1 MARRLLNHMTMWKRL
16 GRLFVIKTRF
26 EAYLIIYAIAL
37 GSIERGRHYMEIMP
51 GTLGWVFAILC
62 TGVVFV
68 AGAKLID
75 SVKPNKSEVAH
86 STNSIEPWRRERR
99 VSRSRPTP
107 RRHYAAGSTSARRR
121 D

>member
-1 MARRLLNHMTMWKRL
+1 MTMWKRL

-26 EAYLIIYAIAL
+26 EAFLIIYAIAL
-37 GSIERGRHYMEIMP
+37 GAIERGHHYMEMMP
-51 GTLGWVFAILC
+51 GMLGLVFAVLC

-75 SVKPNKSEVAH
+75 SVTPQKLETASPNLRSQ
-86 STNSIEPWRRERR
+86 PWRRARR
-99 VSRSRPTP
+99 VSRNRPSP
-107 RRHYAAGSTSARRR
+107 RRHYAVGSNSAHRR